1 MHLSSLVPAA
11 LVLAAS
17 TLAAH
22 ADTVTFSYDTPAGPT
37 HSFGTGSFSYSGP
50 LASIDLAE
58 LTSFSFNLTI
68 NNGGSGG
75 FTYDLAELTSFSA
88 TVTGGD
94 VSALSLQ
101 TKSVPSTFGGASPE
115 YFIVTGLGS
124 LQAQNDV
131 PFDPFPFIV
140 AVGTVTTSGP
150 GLPPPPAIPEP
161 SSFILLGTGIVG
173 LAGMARRKLFQS

>member
-1 MHLSSLVPAA
+1 MRFRLLIATIVVATSSF
-11 LVLAAS
+11 
-17 TLAAH
+17 AAH

-88 TVTGGD
+88 TVTGGN

-101 TKSVPSTFGGASPE
+101 TQSVPGTFGGAAPE

-150 GLPPPPAIPEP
+150 GLPPPPAVPEP
-161 SSFILLGTGIVG
+161 STFALLGSGILG
-173 LAGMARRKLFQS
+173 LARVARRKLS